1 MEETL
6 TLNNGTV
13 LSGHLIET
21 GGNLF
26 LYINDTDFADVFDL
40 LNNPENV
47 VSIEWKRPGGIGYA
61 NGYKYLHSI
70 AKESA
75 TLVTAMLRK
84 WDYDV

>member
-1 MEETL
+1 MEQL
-6 TLNNGTV
+6 ILNNGTIIE
-13 LSGHLIET
+13 GHLIET

-26 LYINDTDFADVFDL
+26 LYMYGISLQIAFEQ
-40 LNNPENV
+40 LNNPQNV
-47 VSIEWKRPGGIGYA
+47 VSIQWKNAGDTVTVT
-61 NGYKYLHSI
+61 GYKHLHSI